1 MRFDIFSLFPEVF
14 TPYVN
19 TSILQR
25 ACASGII
32 SIDIHNIRDW
42 ATDKHHTTD
51 DTPFGGGGGMVM
63 KPEPIFAAVE
73 GVAGGK
79 PDCPVILMTP
89 QGKPLSHALA
99 EQFSR
104 QEHLMILCGR
114 YEGVD
119 ERVRQYLVTEEI
131 SIGDYV
137 LSGGELPALVLVEA
151 VSRLLPGALGDP
163 DGAFDD
169 SFANGLLEYPHY
181 TRPPE
186 FRGWIVPEEL
196 VSGNHPAIAKWR
208 RRQSLLRTL
217 LKRPDLLEK
226 AELDQTD
233 KIYLLEL
240 ISEHAICLPESIIK
254 KLDMNQ
260 A

>member
-1 MRFDIFSLFPEVF
+1 MRFDIFTLFPEVF
-14 TPYVN
+14 NPYIN

-25 ACASGII
+25 ACSNNII
-32 SIDIHNIRDW
+32 SIHVHNIRDW

-63 KPEPIFAAVE
+63 KPEPIFNALE
-73 GVAGGK
+73 SVAGGA

-89 QGKPLSHALA
+89 QGKALSHTLA

-104 QEHLMILCGR
+104 AARLMILCGR

-119 ERVRQYLVTEEI
+119 ERVREHLVSEEV

-151 VSRLLPGALGDP
+151 VARLLPGALGDP

-181 TRPPE
+181 TRPAE
-186 FRGWIVPEEL
+186 FRGWDIPEEL
-196 VSGNHPAIAKWR
+196 TSGNHAAIARWR
-208 RRQSLLRTL
+208 RRQSLLRTA
-217 LKRPDLLEK
+217 LKRPDLLESAALDK
-226 AELDQTD
+226 AD
-233 KIYLLEL
+233 KKFLLEL
-240 ISEHAICLPESIIK
+240 IDLKKIDLPENIVK
-254 KLDMNQ
+254 KLGGKE
-260 A
+260 